1 MMMFPSI
8 KAFLIKCCSFCRGE
22 QVQGQKVKDI
32 LNDDVLIRTLFDSEH
47 YNRDLNE
54 LENNA
59 IPTSDLKERGLSLD
73 IKRLASE
80 SAVLKRVNIQK
91 GRAQEKNGPDDRTR
105 KNVFFSEV
113 EHPKVND
120 ILDTDGV
127 SLFLTK
133 YAPVEG
139 NDAHAMLMC
148 CKNNKTK
155 AYYVMAR
162 NKLMPVFS
170 ERITPAQDYT
180 FLNK

>member
-1 MMMFPSI
+1 MMFPSI
-8 KAFLIKCCSFCRGE
+8 KAFLKKCYSFCRGE
-22 QVQGQKVKDI
+22 QVQSQKVKDI
-32 LNDDVLIRTLFDSEH
+32 LNDDILIRTLFDSEH
-47 YNRDLNE
+47 YNRELNE

-80 SAVLKRVNIQK
+80 GVVLKRVNVQK

-105 KNVFFSEV
+105 KSVFFSEV
-113 EHPKVND
+113 EHPKVNA
-120 ILDTDGV
+120 ILDDEDGV
-127 SLFLTK
+127 ALFITK

-148 CKNNKTK
+148 CKQNKKK

-170 ERITPAQDYT
+170 ARITPAQDYT

>member
-1 MMMFPSI
+1 MMMFASI
-8 KAFLIKCCSFCRGE
+8 KAFLLKCGSFCRGK
-22 QVQGQKVKDI
+22 QVQGQKVNDL
-32 LNDDVLIRTLFDSEH
+32 LNDDILIRTLYDSEH
-47 YNRDLNE
+47 YNSERNV

-80 SAVLKRVNIQK
+80 HIVLQRVNIQR

-113 EHPKVND
+113 EHPKLNGIFD
-120 ILDTDGV
+120 ENGIP
-127 SLFLTK
+127 LFSTK

-148 CKNNKTK
+148 CKNDQKK
-155 AYYVMAR
+155 SYYVMAR
-162 NKLMPVFS
+162 NKLMPFFAAN
-170 ERITPAQDYT
+170 ITSAQNYT

>member
-1 MMMFPSI
+1 MMFPSI
-8 KAFLIKCCSFCRGE
+8 KAFLQKCWSFCRGD
-22 QVQGQKVKDI
+22 QVRGQKVKDI

-47 YNRDLNE
+47 YNRELNQ

-59 IPTSDLKERGLSLD
+59 IPTSDLKDRGLSLD

-80 SAVLKRVNIQK
+80 TVVLKRVHIQK
-91 GRAQEKNGPDDRTR
+91 NRAQEKNGPDDRTR

-113 EHPKVND
+113 EHPKVNSV
-120 ILDTDGV
+120 LDENGV
-127 SLFLTK
+127 ALFSTK

-139 NDAHAMLMC
+139 NDAHAMLLC
-148 CKNNKTK
+148 IKNDQKRS
-155 AYYVMAR
+155 YYIMAR

-170 ERITPAQDYT
+170 ARITPAQEYT